1 MLPLFGTHAADAAN
15 FAETATQEDEERF
28 NAIYLEKLKAREEKV
43 AAMGF
48 ELDEQDR
55 KDLEM
60 MLRTQYCGFQA
71 KLRCEGSPPAY
82 GNNPGGGRSAG
93 G

>member
-1 MLPLFGTHAADAAN
+1 MVGAS
-15 FAETATQEDEERF
+15 ATLEDEEKF
-28 NAIYLEKLKAREEKV
+28 QAIYAEKLKAREEKV

-48 ELDEQDR
+48 ELDDEDR
-55 KDLEM
+55 KELEN

-82 GNNPGGGRSAG
+82 GNNPGRGDSR
-93 G
+93 